1 MLSECKEMTGQGGM
15 TKDYVLVYYNYC
27 VHEVCMNVR
36 CVLIY
41 LYAYCSYCL
50 PTSPTPSI
58 PLTCSWKKIMLK
70 AWTCSVVT
78 ATAAEAK

>member
-1 MLSECKEMTGQGGM
+1 MLSECKEVTGQGGM

-36 CVLIY
+36 RVLIY

-58 PLTCSWKKIMLK
+58 PLTLFIEKDN
-70 AWTCSVVT
+70 VVKGM
-78 ATAAEAK
+78 ELFCYDCNCC